1 LRTALARACWMIEH
15 DMDASADFPPAA
27 TWLVLTRLIN
37 EFLHTRYTI
46 DEIMDLVQDN
56 PLLPDFV
63 SVLRRSF

>member
-1 LRTALARACWMIEH
+1 
-15 DMDASADFPPAA
+15 MDASADFPPAA